1 MSTRPTVSGKCTR
14 PALMRGRG
22 ASSRV
27 PAGLQPSS
35 TRLTPMARTSSQLSS
50 SSSSASESSDE
61 TESEPDQA
69 QPGTPTLPAIGQVNP
84 VNGPATQAPVRTR
97 GRAKSYGGVSFT
109 PARGSNRDTWWVN
122 YRGVRRH
129 YYSRVAAHDAIA
141 LFRTNTI
148 CAACEQ
154 PLLGDNGLPVN
165 PPPVPAN
172 PVQANPVPANPV
184 PAAAATQPI
193 SCIALA
199 AGVIQVTINGAT
211 LTVNGTF
218 TYP

>member
-1 MSTRPTVSGKCTR
+1 
-14 PALMRGRG
+14 MRGRG

-27 PAGLQPSS
+27 PAGLQPTS
-35 TRLTPMARTSSQLSS
+35 TRITPMARTSSQLSS
-50 SSSSASESSDE
+50 SSGSASESSDE
-61 TESEPDQA
+61 TESDADQV
-69 QPGTPTLPAIGQVNP
+69 QPGVPTLPAIGQVNP
-84 VNGPATQAPVRTR
+84 VDRPATQAPVKTR

-165 PPPVPAN
+165 PPPLPVPVN
-172 PVQANPVPANPV
+172 PVQAIPV
-184 PAAAATQPI
+184 PAAAATLPI
-193 SCIALA
+193 SCVALA

-211 LTVNGTF
+211 ITVNGTF

>member
-14 PALMRGRG
+14 ASLMRGRG
-22 ASSRV
+22 ASNCV

-35 TRLTPMARTSSQLSS
+35 TRVTPMAPTSSQLSS

-61 TESEPDQA
+61 TESDTAPA
-69 QPGTPTLPAIGQVNP
+69 QPGVPTLPAIGQVNP
-84 VNGPATQAPVRTR
+84 VDRPATQAPVRTR

-129 YYSRVAAHDAIA
+129 YYSRVEAHDAIA

-154 PLLGDNGLPVN
+154 PLLGDDGLPAN
-165 PPPVPAN
+165 PPPVPVN
-172 PVQANPVPANPV
+172 PVQAIPVPVPV
-184 PAAAATQPI
+184 AAATQPI
-193 SCIALA
+193 SCVALA
-199 AGVIQVTINGAT
+199 AGVMQVTINGQT
-211 LTVNGTF
+211 ITVHGTF

>member
-14 PALMRGRG
+14 ASLMRGRG

-27 PAGLQPSS
+27 PSGLQPTSVR
-35 TRLTPMARTSSQLSS
+35 TTPLARTSSQLSS
-50 SSSSASESSDE
+50 DSDSSDDD
-61 TESEPDQA
+61 TESDT
-69 QPGTPTLPAIGQVNP
+69 TPTQAGVPSLPAIGQVNP
-84 VNGPATQAPVRTR
+84 VNGPATQAPIRTR

-129 YYSRVAAHDAIA
+129 FYSRVAAHDALA
-141 LFRTNTI
+141 LFRQNTF

-154 PLLGDNGLPVN
+154 RLLGDNGLPVN
-165 PPPVPAN
+165 PPPVPV
-172 PVQANPVPANPV
+172 PVNPVPVAAPV
-184 PAAAATQPI
+184 NPI
-193 SCIALA
+193 SCVALA
-199 AGVIQVTINGAT
+199 AGVIQVTVNGVT
-211 LTVNGTF
+211 ITVNGTF

>member
-1 MSTRPTVSGKCTR
+1 MH
-14 PALMRGRG
+14 GRG

-35 TRLTPMARTSSQLSS
+35 TRLTPLARTSCQLSS
-50 SSSSASESSDE
+50 GSDSSDDD
-61 TESEPDQA
+61 TESDTAPAQA
-69 QPGTPTLPAIGQVNP
+69 GVPSLPAIGQVNP
-84 VNGPATQAPVRTR
+84 VNRRATQAPIRTR
-97 GRAKSYGGVSFT
+97 GRAKSFGGISFT

-129 YYSRVAAHDAIA
+129 FYSRVAAHDALV
-141 LFRTNTI
+141 LFRQNTI

-165 PPPVPAN
+165 PPPVPV
-172 PVQANPVPANPV
+172 PVNPVPVAPPANPITCV
-184 PAAAATQPI
+184 
-193 SCIALA
+193 ALA
-199 AGVIQVTINGAT
+199 AGVIQVTVNGVT
-211 LTVNGTF
+211 ITVNGTF

>member
-14 PALMRGRG
+14 ASLMRGRG

-27 PAGLQPSS
+27 PTGLQPSS
-35 TRLTPMARTSSQLSS
+35 IRTTPLARTSSQLSS
-50 SSSSASESSDE
+50 ASDSSDE
-61 TESEPDQA
+61 TESDTAPA
-69 QPGTPTLPAIGQVNP
+69 QPGVPSLPAIGQVNP

-129 YYSRVAAHDAIA
+129 YYSRVAAHDALA
-141 LFRTNTI
+141 LFRQNTI

-154 PLLGDNGLPVN
+154 PLLGDNGLPAN
-165 PPPVPAN
+165 PPPLPVPVN
-172 PVQANPVPANPV
+172 PVQAIPV

-193 SCIALA
+193 SCFALA

-211 LTVNGTF
+211 ITVNGTF